1 MKELKIYAVK
11 ASAKIPETDLM
22 KVEEFCQEK
31 SVRCKRFNWGHLV
44 VFDRYTFTFFKKG
57 EKSVSDQHVNIKKLT
72 SLNIESAIKDLAWFI
87 DAEPNHIFYN
97 VDNITAGS
105 DLRTNID
112 LEKFI
117 LNNQDISDLMNY
129 NPERF
134 PGLFLRGEYGKVL
147 LFKSGKMVFVGCKTN
162 DQIEQLNEYMH
173 QKCVNIWIV

>member
-1 MKELKIYAVK
+1 M
-11 ASAKIPETDLM
+11 
-22 KVEEFCQEK
+22 
-31 SVRCKRFNWGHLV
+31 
-44 VFDRYTFTFFKKG
+44 
-57 EKSVSDQHVNIKKLT
+57 
-72 SLNIESAIKDLAWFI
+72 
-87 DAEPNHIFYN
+87 
-97 VDNITAGS
+97 
-105 DLRTNID
+105 RTNID

-173 QKCVNIWIV
+173 QKCVNI